1 MISKVKTIIKKY
13 KTLTWEDAFDNRIK
27 DRGWKSLLIFC
38 IPIYGVINHS
48 FTRKTITPLLYWFG
62 SNLFL
67 SQILG
72 GVIYSNSITYR
83 PIIIWRLISGISEL
97 LMIKLAINHDRR
109 VAREM
114 KEKIVDQKLK
124 IKFMEISTESFKLL
138 LHDCGLGMIV
148 TNQENKK
155 KGVKHNKFSEK
166 LKKDKPITKTQ
177 EKQKQINNSDLSIRE
192 QLIEAKSLFEM
203 ELISKEEYQKLKEKI
218 IGL

>member
-83 PIIIWRLISGISEL
+83 PIIINTKDKVESSFIGLLEL
-97 LMIKLAINHDRR
+97 HNNLLNKGDLEAALSDLEENMD
-109 VAREM
+109 
-114 KEKIVDQKLK
+114 EKSFENFMK
-124 IKFMEISTESFKLL
+124 IKNESL
-138 LHDCGLGMIV
+138 
-148 TNQENKK
+148 NKK
-155 KGVKHNKFSEK
+155 
-166 LKKDKPITKTQ
+166 
-177 EKQKQINNSDLSIRE
+177 
-192 QLIEAKSLFEM
+192 
-203 ELISKEEYQKLKEKI
+203 
-218 IGL
+218 